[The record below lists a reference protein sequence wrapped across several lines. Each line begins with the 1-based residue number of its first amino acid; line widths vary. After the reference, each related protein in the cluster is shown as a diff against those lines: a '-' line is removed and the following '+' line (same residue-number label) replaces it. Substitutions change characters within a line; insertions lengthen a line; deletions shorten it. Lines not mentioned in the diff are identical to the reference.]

1 MCDHWTVFYIFQH
14 RRCNRSHD
22 HDSLWGCQHSMH
34 PIKAHMIILV
44 PTPRPTVVYFFMP
57 VYFSARRTQNV
68 GYFVGVLFQ
77 AWMMRWCTKMDKYE
91 VCTPSKGVFP
101 WKQRHLQRRGRSL
114 AKIWRGHHKMQ
125 QRQRKTT
132 QKIKHKVS
140 KQKHSITKNKTIA
153 TKNRALKE

>member
-1 MCDHWTVFYIFQH
+1 
-14 RRCNRSHD
+14 
-22 HDSLWGCQHSMH
+22 
-34 PIKAHMIILV
+34 MIILV

-91 VCTPSKGVFP
+91 VCTPFPLCTVSLSKGIFP

-125 QRQRKTT
+125 QRYVGQGETISYHNQGNREENNTKDQAQSLRAETLD
-132 QKIKHKVS
+132 H
-140 KQKHSITKNKTIA
+140 KNKTIA
-153 TKNRALKE
+153 TKNRRFKGVSKKH

>member
-1 MCDHWTVFYIFQH
+1 
-14 RRCNRSHD
+14 
-22 HDSLWGCQHSMH
+22 MH

-125 QRQRKTT
+125 QQYGGQGETISYHNQGNREKNNTKDQA
-132 QKIKHKVS
+132 QSS
-140 KQKHSITKNKTIA
+140 KQKHSITK
-153 TKNRALKE
+153 TKPLQQRTAALKE

>member
-1 MCDHWTVFYIFQH
+1 
-14 RRCNRSHD
+14 
-22 HDSLWGCQHSMH
+22 MH

-68 GYFVGVLFQ
+68 GYFAGVLFQ

-91 VCTPSKGVFP
+91 VCTPFPLCTVSLSKGIFP

-125 QRQRKTT
+125 QRYVGQGEKNLISFSRKQGEKQHKRSSTKSQSRNT
-132 QKIKHKVS
+132 RSQKQNHCD
-140 KQKHSITKNKTIA
+140 
-153 TKNRALKE
+153 KEPPL